1 MLLNQNLVLFKIA
14 MRFTAFIHMQVN
26 LLPLS
31 MMLSHNK
38 LKITTIKCGS
48 PTNKLL
54 KTTQTTSSDSSTDE
68 EVNYCLTET
77 YINLTTN
84 IIGNNFCKTLQ

>member
-1 MLLNQNLVLFKIA
+1 
-14 MRFTAFIHMQVN
+14 
-26 LLPLS
+26 
-31 MMLSHNK
+31 MLSHNK

-77 YINLTTN
+77 YINLTIK
-84 IIGNNFCKTLQ
+84 IIGNNFCKTLK